1 MLGMQAKTI
10 KNKPVLL
17 MLTYALY
24 VFGVIGSGNCIAEI
38 YQGVDENGKVYYGD
52 KLPKT
57 EMKIKKI
64 EQGALR
70 TRTTIIKGEPD
81 DTSRNIEQAQ
91 SWYKERL
98 KQSKIDDKKTEIEKA
113 ARKRENIK
121 KRRACERSRKTLND
135 KKADLKA
142 RKRAGI
148 RPKKEKQIKIK
159 IEQLKR
165 DVDYYC

>member
-1 MLGMQAKTI
+1 MYIGTINSKLIFIALSQA
-10 KNKPVLL
+10 LL
-17 MLTYALY
+17 
-24 VFGVIGSGNCIAEI
+24 VPGVISSANCFAEI
-38 YQGVDENGKVYYGD
+38 YQGEDEKGHAYFGD

-57 EMKIKKI
+57 DMKIKKI
-64 EQGALR
+64 EQGAL
-70 TRTTIIKGEPD
+70 TTTIKGEPD

-91 SWYKERL
+91 TWYKEKL
-98 KQSKIDDKKTEIEKA
+98 KQSKKEEKEKEIKKA
-113 ARKRENIK
+113 AKERENIK

-148 RPKKEKQIKIK
+148 RPKKEKQINIK
-159 IEQLKR
+159 IEQYKR

>member
-1 MLGMQAKTI
+1 MSGILAGKI
-10 KNKPVLL
+10 KNKL
-17 MLTYALY
+17 MLFTLAQALF
-24 VFGVIGSGNCIAEI
+24 VSGVTGSTNCIAEI
-38 YQGVDENGKVYYGD
+38 YQGEDEKGHIYFGD

-57 EMKIKKI
+57 DMKIKKI
-64 EQGALR
+64 EQGDR
-70 TRTTIIKGEPD
+70 RTTIIKGQPE

-91 SWYKERL
+91 DWYKERL
-98 KQSKIDDKKTEIEKA
+98 KQSKIEDKNTEIEKA
-113 ARKRENIK
+113 VKKRENIRKRK
-121 KRRACERSRKTLND
+121 KCEISRKMLND

-165 DVDYYC
+165 DVKYFC